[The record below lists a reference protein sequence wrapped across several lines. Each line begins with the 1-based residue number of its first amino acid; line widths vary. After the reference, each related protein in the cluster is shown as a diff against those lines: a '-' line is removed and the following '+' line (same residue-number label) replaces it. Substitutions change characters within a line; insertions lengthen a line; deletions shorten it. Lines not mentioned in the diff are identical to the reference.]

1 MTLHPPSLAE
11 IDAARSRIMGLA
23 IRTPLIRLPD
33 RGGDNE
39 IWLKL
44 ETLQPVG
51 SFKLR
56 GAGNC
61 ILSAP
66 PSQLANGVYT
76 ASAGNMAQGVAWM
89 AREFGLPAKVFV
101 PSHAPEAKVA
111 AIRNLGGTVE
121 KISFEDWWTIM
132 IDHGRAGEAGCFVHP
147 VCDTAVMAG
156 NGTIGLEIAEDLP
169 DVDAVIIPFG
179 GGGLACGIAAAL
191 RAIRPAARVM
201 ACEVEGA
208 APLAAALA
216 AGEPTT
222 VEYHRSFIDGI
233 GSTAVLPAMWPVV
246 RPLIPESIVVPVA
259 EVEDALRLMI
269 NRLHLITEGAG
280 ATALAAAKR
289 SGMKGA
295 KIVCIVSGSGIN
307 FAEVAR
313 IMAG

>member
-1 MTLHPPSLAE
+1 MSLRAPGLAE
-11 IDAARSRIMGLA
+11 IDAARARIMGLA
-23 IRTPLIRLPD
+23 IRTPLIRLPVRD
-33 RGGDNE
+33 GDNE

-66 PSQLANGVYT
+66 PGRLAGGVYT

-89 AREFGLPAKVFV
+89 ARELGLAAKVFV
-101 PSHAPEAKVA
+101 PDHAPEAKVA
-111 AIRNLGGTVE
+111 AILALGATVE
-121 KISFEDWWTIM
+121 RISFADWWTIM
-132 IDHGRAGEAGCFVHP
+132 MENGRAGEPGCFVHP

-169 DVDAVIIPFG
+169 DVDTVIVPFG

-191 RAIRPAARVM
+191 QGVRPAASVV

-216 AGEPTT
+216 AGAPTA
-222 VEYHRSFIDGI
+222 VEYHRSFVDGI
-233 GSTAVLPAMWPVV
+233 GSTSVLPDMWPVV
-246 RPLIPESIVVPVA
+246 RPLIARSIVVPLP
-259 EVEDALRLMI
+259 EVEAALRLLVNKVHI
-269 NRLHLITEGAG
+269 IAEGAA
-280 ATALAAAKR
+280 ATALAAAQR
-289 SGMKGA
+289 SGLAGR
-295 KIVCIVSGSGIN
+295 KIVCVLSGSGIN

>member
-1 MTLHPPSLAE
+1 MALRAPTLAE
-11 IDAARSRIMGLA
+11 IEAARGRIAGAA

-33 RGGDNE
+33 RGGDRE

-61 ILSAP
+61 IRAADP
-66 PSQLANGVYT
+66 ATLAGGVYT

-89 AREFGLPAKVFV
+89 ARELGLPARVFV
-101 PSHAPEAKVA
+101 PDHAPEAKVA
-111 AIRNLGGTVE
+111 AIRALGAGVE
-121 KISFEDWWTIM
+121 KISFADWWQIM
-132 IDHGRAGEAGCFVHP
+132 LAGGKPGEAGCFVHP

-169 DVDAVIIPFG
+169 DVDAVIVPFG
-179 GGGLACGIAAAL
+179 GGGLVAGIGAAL
-191 RAIRPAARVM
+191 RALRPAARVL

-216 AGEPTT
+216 AGAP
-222 VEYHRSFIDGI
+222 VSIAFRRSFVDGI
-233 GSTAVLPAMWPVV
+233 GSGGVLPAMWPVL
-246 RPLIPESIVVPVA
+246 RPLVDGSVVAPVA
-259 EVEDALRLMI
+259 EVEAALRLMV
-269 NRLHLITEGAG
+269 NRLHLIAEGAG
-280 ATALAAAKR
+280 ATALAAARRADLAGKR
-289 SGMKGA
+289 
-295 KIVCIVSGSGIN
+295 IVCVVSGSGIN